1 MVNCQDYT
9 ETHGQ
14 QNIKKNFNQLGLI
27 TGTVF
32 VSYEVL
38 LHE

>member
-1 MVNCQDYT
+1 M
-9 ETHGQ
+9 HGQ
-14 QNIKKNFNQLGLI
+14 QNKKKKSFNQLGLI

-38 LHE
+38 LYE